1 METTDKSEPYGGL
14 TGNDLL
20 RNARYNKGTAFT
32 AEEREKYK
40 LEGLLPPVCDDIELQ
55 HKRVMSQID
64 RKKEDI
70 DVYLYL
76 MALQER
82 NETLFFKTLMEDP
95 VRFVPIVYD
104 PVVGQACLEFS
115 DIYRAKAGMYVS
127 LNDKGKVKDVLRNWP
142 VKDIRFICISTG
154 GRILGLGDLGA
165 NGMGIP
171 IGKLQ
176 LYTACAAIP
185 PDCLLPLILDC
196 GTENLH
202 LLEDPFYIGLRQ
214 HRPSTEILDALV
226 EEFVEAVQE
235 VFPQCCIHFEDWKG
249 TDAIRIL
256 ARYKEKVCCYN
267 DYIQGTAAVGLAGV
281 MGALRI
287 TGGDIK
293 DQKVL
298 MFGAGSAG
306 LGIADILSKAIQDA
320 GKSKEE
326 ADSQIAMFDVNGLL
340 VKSRTD
346 LSPSQIIYAK
356 DMAETKD
363 LVQAIDSF
371 KPNIL
376 IGVST
381 VGKAFTQDVIEAM
394 CKYNERPVIFAL
406 SNPTEHAEC
415 NATEAYTWSK
425 GKAVFAGGIPYD
437 PVEYEGKTFYPGQA
451 NNYYCF
457 PGLSLA
463 VYATHPKLIT
473 DAFWL
478 EACKALADMLTPD
491 EKEKGMVFPPQK
503 DILEISYNIA
513 VRVAKV
519 AFDSGLAT
527 VGRPQDIAE
536 WIKGMLYKPEYDK

>member
-1 METTDKSEPYGGL
+1 M
-14 TGNDLL
+14 
-20 RNARYNKGTAFT
+20 
-32 AEEREKYK
+32 
-40 LEGLLPPVCDDIELQ
+40 
-55 HKRVMSQID
+55 
-64 RKKEDI
+64 
-70 DVYLYL
+70 
-76 MALQER
+76 
-82 NETLFFKTLMEDP
+82 LF
-95 VRFVPIVYD
+95 R
-104 PVVGQACLEFS
+104 
-115 DIYRAKAGMYVS
+115 
-127 LNDKGKVKDVLRNWP
+127 
-142 VKDIRFICISTG
+142 
-154 GRILGLGDLGA
+154 
-165 NGMGIP
+165 
-171 IGKLQ
+171 
-176 LYTACAAIP
+176 
-185 PDCLLPLILDC
+185 
-196 GTENLH
+196 
-202 LLEDPFYIGLRQ
+202 
-214 HRPSTEILDALV
+214 
-226 EEFVEAVQE
+226 
-235 VFPQCCIHFEDWKG
+235 
-249 TDAIRIL
+249 
-256 ARYKEKVCCYN
+256 
-267 DYIQGTAAVGLAGV
+267 
-281 MGALRI
+281 
-287 TGGDIK
+287 
-293 DQKVL
+293 
-298 MFGAGSAG
+298 
-306 LGIADILSKAIQDA
+306 
-320 GKSKEE
+320 SKEE

-340 VKSRTD
+340 VKSRMD

-536 WIKGMLYKPEYDK
+536 WIKGMVYKPEYDK

>member
-82 NETLFFKTLMEDP
+82 NETLFFKTLMEDS

-202 LLEDPFYIGLRQ
+202 LLEEPFYSGLRQ
-214 HRPSTEILDALV
+214 HRPSTERLDALV
-226 EEFVEAVQE
+226 EEFAEAVQE

-267 DYIQGTAAVGLAGV
+267 DDIQGTAAVGLAGV

-463 VYATHPKLIT
+463 V
-473 DAFWL
+473 
-478 EACKALADMLTPD
+478 
-491 EKEKGMVFPPQK
+491 
-503 DILEISYNIA
+503 
-513 VRVAKV
+513 
-519 AFDSGLAT
+519 
-527 VGRPQDIAE
+527 
-536 WIKGMLYKPEYDK
+536 